1 MKKLLL
7 VAALAVFM
15 MGTSFAQGQFKIG
28 ANGAIPV
35 GDAGDSYTFGVGVDV
50 AYLFEVAD
58 MVWIGPQA
66 SYFHYFGDDV
76 EIDTGIGTISGE
88 VEDAAFLPIAA
99 SGRIGF
105 GESFYVGADLGYGIG
120 ISPDGNDGG
129 FYYRPKAGYSFGTVG
144 IIASY
149 SGVSLDGGNFSSI
162 NFGVE
167 FGL

>member
-7 VAALAVFM
+7 VVALAVFG

-28 ANGAIPV
+28 ANAAIPV
-35 GDAGDSYTFGVGVDV
+35 GDAGDAYTFGVAADF

-88 VEDAAFLPIAA
+88 VEDAAFIPIAA
-99 SGRIGF
+99 SGRVGF
-105 GESFYVGADLGYGIG
+105 GEAFYVGADLGYGIG

-129 FYYRPKAGYSFGTVG
+129 FYYRPKAGYNFGTVG

-149 SGVSLDGGNFSSI
+149 SGVSSDGFTFSSI